1 MALYGNSSAGSRHAD
16 LLPVLSLI
24 VGAMLWGVIWYPMR
38 LLEHDGL
45 EGLWLTLLLYGSAL
59 VVSLPFIVR
68 GLRVARVGAPL
79 LLLALLAGW
88 TNVAFV
94 LAVLAGNIVRVML
107 LFYLSPAWTVLLA
120 RLFLGE
126 RVSQRAVWTV
136 LASFVGAVALLWRP
150 GGVVSL
156 RMGGADWLALS
167 AGVAFAASNVTT
179 KRLSG
184 VSLTAKS
191 ASVWVGVVAVA
202 GLLTVL
208 LHLPVPKIAETTL
221 FGAIAL
227 GVGGILTMTW
237 LVQFGVTHLPAQRSS
252 VIMLTELISGAASQR
267 LLTSERMAAGAW
279 AGGLLIA
286 IAAYVASRPS
296 S

>member
-45 EGLWLTLLLYGSAL
+45 DGLWLTLLLYGSAL

-68 GLRVARVGAPL
+68 ELRVARVGSPL

-150 GGVVSL
+150 GVVSL
-156 RMGGADWLALS
+156 RMGSADWLALS

-208 LHLPVPKIAETTL
+208 LHLPAPRIAETTL
-221 FGAIAL
+221 FGVIAL
-227 GVGGILTMTW
+227 GVGGILTMTC

-279 AGGLLIA
+279 AGGVLIA

>member
-1 MALYGNSSAGSRHAD
+1 
-16 LLPVLSLI
+16 
-24 VGAMLWGVIWYPMR
+24 MLWGVIWYPMR
-38 LLEHDGL
+38 LLEHHGL
-45 EGLWLTLLLYGSAL
+45 DGLWLTLLLYGAAL
-59 VVSLPFIVR
+59 VASLPFIIRELLVSEP
-68 GLRVARVGAPL
+68 GAPL
-79 LLLALLAGW
+79 LLLALFAGW

-94 LAVLAGNIVRVML
+94 LAILVGNIVRVML

-126 RVSQRAVWTV
+126 RISHRAVWTV
-136 LASFVGAVALLWRP
+136 FASFVGAVALLWRP
-150 GGVVSL
+150 RALSL
-156 RMGGADWLALS
+156 QMHGADWLALS

-202 GLLTVL
+202 GLLTL
-208 LHLPVPKIAETTL
+208 LLRLPVPRITETTL
-221 FGAIAL
+221 IGVIAL
-227 GVGGILTMTW
+227 GVGGILTMTC
-237 LVQFGVTHLPAQRSS
+237 LVQFGVSHLPAQRSS

-267 LLTSERMAAGAW
+267 LLTNERMAAGAW
-279 AGGLLIA
+279 AGGILIA
-286 IAAYVASRPS
+286 VAAYVASRPS